1 MVEHQYLFTLMLLT
15 KWSASL
21 VSIKVYFV
29 GMSYMYVL

>member
-15 KWSASL
+15 KWSAL